1 MRAYRPLFLMILLGV
16 SVGLCG
22 TIFRISVDI
31 LGNFIHLLLA
41 KCTNFYLRVFLSAS
55 FSSLA
60 VYFTWL
66 MVRKYSPESAGS
78 GVQEVDR
85 ALLRR
90 ANMRWRSVIPV
101 KFFGGIVA
109 LSSMLVLGREGPT
122 IQLGA
127 NLGAMFADKFNLN
140 ERDKKRNIAAGAA
153 AGLATAFNAPLAGIL
168 FIFEEIRPEFQFTW
182 VHIWGVSVVCMVAI
196 MILQGIM
203 GDIHAIHLQE
213 FEAPSAYTMII
224 FLPLGLI
231 IGVFGYIFNKSLIGT
246 LNLLDKLSTSKRTIF
261 VILSAALIGILA
273 ETNPLVVGGGYHIL
287 DHTFHASES
296 SLMLFLMLVL
306 RFALGLIS
314 YGIGVP
320 GGIFAPILALG
331 GVAGIFISSC
341 LYKLSFLFAIEPG
354 MFAIVGM
361 AGLFAAVV
369 RSHLTAVMLIIE
381 MTKNGQMVLPLLCT
395 CFVACSFMNLMDN
408 PSI

>member
-101 KFFGGIVA
+101 KFFGGIIA

-127 NLGAMFADKFNLN
+127 NLGAMLADKFKLN
-140 ERDKKRNIAAGAA
+140 DRDKKRNIAAGAA

-168 FIFEEIRPEFQFTW
+168 FIFEEMRPEFQFNW
-182 VHIWGVSVVCMVAI
+182 LHIVGVSVVCMVAI
-196 MILQGIM
+196 IVLQAVM
-203 GDIHAIHLQE
+203 GDVQTIHLQQ
-213 FEAPSAYTMII
+213 FDAPSAHTMII
-224 FLPLGLI
+224 FLPLGLF
-231 IGVFGYIFNKSLIGT
+231 IGILGYIFNISLIGM
-246 LNLLDKLSTSKRTIF
+246 LNCLDKITKHKRAIF
-261 VILSAALIGILA
+261 VIGTAALIGLLA
-273 ETNPLVVGGGYHIL
+273 EIDPVIVGGGYRIL
-287 DHTFHASES
+287 DHTFHVHES
-296 SLMLFLMLVL
+296 TWVLLYTLVL
-306 RFALGLIS
+306 RWFLGLIS

-331 GVAGIFISSC
+331 GVAGILTASC
-341 LYKLSFLFAIEPG
+341 LYKVSFLFAIEPG

-361 AGLFAAVV
+361 AGF
-369 RSHLTAVMLIIE
+369 
-381 MTKNGQMVLPLLCT
+381 
-395 CFVACSFMNLMDN
+395 
-408 PSI
+408 